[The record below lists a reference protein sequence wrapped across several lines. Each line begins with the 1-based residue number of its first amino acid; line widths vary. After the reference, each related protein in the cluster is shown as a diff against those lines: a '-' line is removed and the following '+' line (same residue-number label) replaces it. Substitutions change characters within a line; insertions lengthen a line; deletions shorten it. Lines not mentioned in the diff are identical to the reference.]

1 MYVGRIMCTDLVT
14 VPLSATLI
22 EAEDTLKENN
32 INHLIVMD
40 ENNELA
46 GIISDR
52 DLKLNQA
59 SPATTLSTHELNY
72 LLGQITVGMIMAKN
86 VITITADT
94 TVERAAYIMQQNSI
108 SSLPVVE
115 NDEAIGII
123 TTTDVIDVL
132 LEAIGLQEN
141 CLRLIVLVGHTP
153 GIISDLTGILGNEHI
168 NIQSL
173 ITWPEKGLDNVFQVV
188 IRVDAES
195 GEKAVNVLRSAGYKV
210 ITGYV
215 KDHSPFFP
223 ERNSK

>member
-72 LLGQITVGMIMAKN
+72 LLGQITVGMIMAKK

-115 NDEAIGII
+115 NNETIGII

-153 GIISDLTGILGNEHI
+153 GIISDLTGILGDAHI

-173 ITWPEKGLDNVFQVV
+173 VTWPEKGLDEVFQVV

-195 GEKAVNVLRSAGYKV
+195 GKKAVDVLRTAGYKV

-215 KDHSPFFP
+215 KDHTPYAP
-223 ERNSK
+223 EGNS